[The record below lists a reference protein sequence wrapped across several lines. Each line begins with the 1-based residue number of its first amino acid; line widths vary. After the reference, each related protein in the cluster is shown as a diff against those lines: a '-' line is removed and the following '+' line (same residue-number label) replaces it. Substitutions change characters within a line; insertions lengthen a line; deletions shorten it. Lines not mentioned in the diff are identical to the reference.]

1 MYQKIKIIVK
11 PEDNLSRLDV
21 FLTLHLES
29 YSRSF
34 LQKRIEN
41 GDVRIADK
49 VCKKQGVKVKSDD
62 YITVDIPVPEKWDI
76 QAEDIPL
83 HIIYEDQHIIVLN
96 KSAGMTVH
104 PGAGHHQ
111 GTLVNALMHHCGDKL
126 STINGIERP
135 GIVHRLDKDTSGLLV
150 VAKTD
155 IAHQSLSRQFAEKTA
170 GRTYRALVWFAP
182 KEQKG
187 KIETKIN
194 RDPKDRKRMAVSNDG
209 RTAITKYD
217 LLKSFTFCSLLE
229 LSLETGRTHQI
240 RVHMKYNRTP
250 VIGDDIYGGGKS
262 FLNRIPI
269 MDRKF
274 AGHLLNG
281 IPFFLLHARELSFVH
296 PSTENNMHFQAEI
309 PDYFENALEKLEN
322 REKNF

>member
-1 MYQKIKIIVK
+1 MSQKIKLIVN

-21 FLTLHLES
+21 FLALHLES

-34 LQKRIEN
+34 LQKRIDN

-49 VCKKQGVKVKSDD
+49 VCNKQGFKVKSENI
-62 YITVDIPVPEKWDI
+62 ITVNIPDPEKWDI
-76 QAEDIPL
+76 QAENIPL
-83 HIIYEDQHIIVLN
+83 HIIYEDQHIVVIN

-104 PGAGHHQ
+104 PGAGHHH

-155 IAHQSLSRQFAEKTA
+155 LAHQSLSRQFAEKTA

-182 KEQKG
+182 KELKG

-194 RDPKDRKRMAVSNDG
+194 RDPKDRKRMAVSKEG
-209 RTAITKYD
+209 RTAITKYKI
-217 LLKSFTFCSLLE
+217 LQSFTFCSLLE

-240 RVHMKYNRTP
+240 RVHMKHNQTP
-250 VIGDDIYGGGKS
+250 VVGDETYGGGKS
-262 FLNRIPI
+262 FLNRIPV

-281 IPFFLLHARELSFVH
+281 IPFFLLHARELSIIH
-296 PSTENNMHFQAEI
+296 PLTEKNMNFQVEI
-309 PDYFENALEKLEN
+309 PDYFQKALKKLEN